1 MAAVVTGEN
10 RHRGFAVEGDLIERA
25 RAAMAIR
32 LAQRRIFPAAVFRE
46 SCWDIMLLCF
56 GRQLEGHALCIK
68 QIRNHLDESNTAL
81 LRRID
86 ELEQAGMV
94 RRHRDTADGRRT
106 MVQLTPSAVAAMT
119 RFFDL
124 PGVTDAR

>member
-1 MAAVVTGEN
+1 MKAVVTGEN
-10 RHRGFAVEGDLIERA
+10 RRGDPYADADLIERA
-25 RAAMAIR
+25 RSAMAIR
-32 LAQRRIFPAAVFRE
+32 QAQRRIFPAAVFRE

-56 GRQLEGHALCIK
+56 ASQLEGYPLCIK

-94 RRHRDTADGRRT
+94 RRHRDELDGRRT
-106 MVQLTPSAVAAMT
+106 TVQLTPAGIAGMT
-119 RFFDL
+119 RFFE
-124 PGVTDAR
+124 PPAATFGR